1 MSVDGQTMTWMRE
14 VLADALRS
22 PRLTEWERAFCT
34 RITAL
39 AIKQGA
45 GMSWTENQQQTL
57 LRIEEKIY
65 ACG

>member
-1 MSVDGQTMTWMRE
+1 MSVDRLTLSWMRE

-22 PRLTEWERAFCT
+22 PRLTPWEVEFCT

-39 AIKQGA
+39 AVAQGL
-45 GMSWTENQQQTL
+45 GMSWTESQQQTL